1 MFHGEESPKQTRI
14 RPNNIGDSEFVPLIL
29 DKNVYSISDIFMPGR
44 NFIISKLLK
53 DKIERNK
60 FENVSF
66 LQVTFDRLYKRVY
79 EVGSLDGV
87 PCDYYDMLKEVA
99 ETPDEPS
106 LH

>member
-1 MFHGEESPKQTRI
+1 
-14 RPNNIGDSEFVPLIL
+14 
-29 DKNVYSISDIFMPGR
+29 
-44 NFIISKLLK
+44 
-53 DKIERNK
+53 
-60 FENVSF
+60 VSF